1 MRFVS
6 PLLHQL
12 FQIIA
17 VKGLKVLYKKIEI
30 LAEKTSLASHFKN
43 ADFSSTF
50 WKKNP
55 HCVKHLRDFFEVRI

>member
-30 LAEKTSLASHFKN
+30 LAEKKLVLRH
-43 ADFSSTF
+43 TF
-50 WKKNP
+50 
-55 HCVKHLRDFFEVRI
+55 

>member
-30 LAEKTSLASHFKN
+30 LAAKKGSLASHILKMQILALPFG
-43 ADFSSTF
+43 
-50 WKKNP
+50 
-55 HCVKHLRDFFEVRI
+55 RRILTV

>member
-30 LAEKTSLASHFKN
+30 LAAKKGSLTSHILHSILKMQILALPFG
-43 ADFSSTF
+43 
-50 WKKNP
+50 
-55 HCVKHLRDFFEVRI
+55 RRILTV